1 MPKYVVIAL
10 ETEGAIHST
19 KISEVWFE
27 NFLVS
32 NGSLRVRTL

>member
-10 ETEGAIHST
+10 ETEGTIHST

-32 NGSLRVRTL
+32 NRLRRV